1 MAPVVVDALGKA
13 CPIPVVEL
21 ARVLPEVGIGQE
33 VVVLADDPGV
43 KADIP
48 AWCRMKSQ
56 EFLGL
61 EEAEVGWRLRVR
73 RVA

>member
-1 MAPVVVDALGKA
+1 
-13 CPIPVVEL
+13 
-21 ARVLPEVGIGQE
+21 VLPEVGIGQE